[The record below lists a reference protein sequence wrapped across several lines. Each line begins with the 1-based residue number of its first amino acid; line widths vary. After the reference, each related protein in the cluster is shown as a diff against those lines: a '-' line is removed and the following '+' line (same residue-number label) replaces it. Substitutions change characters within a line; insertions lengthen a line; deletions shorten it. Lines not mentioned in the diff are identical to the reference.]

1 MSEAAVILPAG
12 TPASGAPA
20 ITVPPVAPAA
30 ASAPAAPPPDP
41 NNPPW
46 LAGRLDEARERER
59 ATILK
64 ELGITDAK
72 KAKEQLD
79 AARKAEDDAKS
90 IADKLAESAKSLSK
104 VQAQNEQLL
113 AATKEWAARQML
125 ALTAEQQAAVK
136 AIAGDDPGQQLK
148 TIAAFQPTWSAQAA
162 AAAPA
167 PKPPATPASGTA
179 PAHTAPDGTNV
190 SQTNHQAVHAQLLKT
205 NPFAAAQY
213 AQEHIRDV
221 FPDAQ

>member
-1 MSEAAVILPAG
+1 MSEVVLPAG
-12 TPASGAPA
+12 TPAPA
-20 ITVPPVAPAA
+20 PPVVPVAPSVAAPTAAPAA
-30 ASAPAAPPPDP
+30 APAAPAEDP

-46 LAGRLDEARERER
+46 LAGRLEEARERTLR
-59 ATILK
+59 

-90 IADKLAESAKSLSK
+90 IADKLSDAAKNLTKAQTEAERLRE
-104 VQAQNEQLL
+104 V
-113 AATKEWAARQML
+113 TKEWASRQML
-125 ALTAEQQAAVK
+125 ALTPEQQTAVK
-136 AIAGDDPGQQLK
+136 ALAGEDPAQQLK
-148 TIAAFQPTWSAQAA
+148 AITALQPTWSAQTQ

-167 PKPPATPASGTA
+167 APKPATPASGTA
-179 PAHTAPDGTNV
+179 PAHTAPDGTQL
-190 SQTNHQAVHAQLLKT
+190 SQTDHKAVHAALLKQ

-213 AQEHIRDV
+213 ALEHVRDV